1 MDQGASNGS
10 GSIRRSDGWYTWW
23 IRKQA
28 IDLGAIEVVAITT
41 FYIQKQIVQYDSISN
56 LLNTFHFITVMKIM
70 QEVKEELTMEQK
82 RVGIVVM
89 LLRWFNLHLS
99 IFIRYFLFNDN
110 HAGVVVTKL
119 LHIWSWLYLCIVD
132 K

>member
-1 MDQGASNGS
+1 MNE
-10 GSIRRSDGWYTWW
+10 RW

-89 LLRWFNLHLS
+89 LLR
-99 IFIRYFLFNDN
+99 
-110 HAGVVVTKL
+110 
-119 LHIWSWLYLCIVD
+119 
-132 K
+132 